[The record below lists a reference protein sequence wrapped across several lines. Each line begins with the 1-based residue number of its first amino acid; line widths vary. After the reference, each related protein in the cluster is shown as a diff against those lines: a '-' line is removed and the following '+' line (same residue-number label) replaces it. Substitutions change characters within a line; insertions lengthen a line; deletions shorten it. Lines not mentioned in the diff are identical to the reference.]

1 MLSGCP
7 KGHVVV
13 NATTAVLTDNCDGR
27 NDWLVPKDVELNS
40 DPEIII
46 FLGCMKMLKGL
57 QMKNIKKE
65 QGGTKD
71 FTIFLSESSD
81 GPWIKVFEDMFQEQQ
96 TFGCAPMERFDI
108 RHGASFLNHDLFY
121 TDSFQEK

>member
-57 QMKNIKKE
+57 QMKNIKKNKGE
-65 QGGTKD
+65 LKILP
-71 FTIFLSESSD
+71 F
-81 GPWIKVFEDMFQEQQ
+81 
-96 TFGCAPMERFDI
+96 
-108 RHGASFLNHDLFY
+108 FY
-121 TDSFQEK
+121 RNLLTVLG